1 MKKLIIVT
9 GLQGSGK
16 STTAKKLSDL
26 LDAVLLRS
34 DVIRKELFEVRHYTQ
49 KETDIVFNTMFE
61 RARSNLIE
69 NKNVVLDAVFAKKSE
84 RDFIQEISDEC
95 KAQFILIEIVCD
107 ESEIKKRIEQRIG
120 DASEGDFEDY
130 LKFKKIFEPIEE
142 KHTVI
147 DNSSILEDIDMQ
159 LGKIIE
165 LRD

>member
-84 RDFIQEISDEC
+84 RDLIQEISDEC

-107 ESEIKKRIEQRIG
+107 ESEIKKR
-120 DASEGDFEDY
+120 
-130 LKFKKIFEPIEE
+130 
-142 KHTVI
+142 H
-147 DNSSILEDIDMQ
+147 
-159 LGKIIE
+159 
-165 LRD
+165 